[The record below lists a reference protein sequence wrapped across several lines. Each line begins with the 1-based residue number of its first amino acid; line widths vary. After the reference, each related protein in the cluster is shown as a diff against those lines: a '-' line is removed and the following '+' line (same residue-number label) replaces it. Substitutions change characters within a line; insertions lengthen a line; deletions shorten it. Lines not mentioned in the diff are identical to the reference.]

1 MRTYHPG
8 CKGPSDGYAYRADGV
23 YSQGL
28 FVGLCGTAAS
38 YYLMCQ
44 QCRARYLVDKE
55 IKASRTGAHKSS
67 SDVPYAKLLQL
78 APDLLGSTDLLVDRG
93 QCPSPASLWS

>member
-1 MRTYHPG
+1 MRAYHPG
-8 CKGPSDGYAYRADGV
+8 CKGPCDGYAYRSDGV

-44 QCRARYLVDKE
+44 NCRARYLADNEMKSGRSLAA
-55 IKASRTGAHKSS
+55 KTGF
-67 SDVPYAKLLQL
+67 DVPYGKLLQL
-78 APDLLGSTDLLVDRG
+78 APDLLGSSDMTLERG
-93 QCPSPASLWS
+93 